1 MKAGLFPKASS
12 ILDKF
17 FSTWDTGFCESE
29 IGFKNKTKTPD
40 HIVAEANAAAVSIL
54 VDVKVKHSGL
64 YYSLDVLRK
73 SL

>member
-1 MKAGLFPKASS
+1 MKVK
-12 ILDKF
+12 LDL
-17 FSTWDTGFCESE
+17 
-29 IGFKNKTKTPD
+29 KTKQKPPD
-40 HIVAEANAAAVSIL
+40 HIVAEASAAAVCIL